1 MDMNKNTEI
10 TLAWELY
17 QAGLTK
23 SSIARDLSRNRETVG
38 IWLHEIKLY
47 GLKGFLERYEA
58 SKKGARPGRQ
68 LPQTVK
74 EWIWKIRE
82 REMDCCGQKIKYFL
96 KAEYG
101 RSVSIQKIYE
111 VLAERYVIRSKWK
124 KNKLRGSVP
133 HATKPR
139 EVVQMDSVDFGEI
152 FAFTGVDI
160 YTREV
165 DVLLTP
171 ELTSKRGHQFLDQ
184 AMKRRFDNHTEL
196 LQTDGGP
203 EFKHQFKDH
212 VLEYCDRHRIARP
225 YKKNEQSYIESF
237 NRTLRKECLGW
248 AKYRANQLGELKP
261 IVENFLVRYHTH
273 RPHLSLNLQ
282 TPQQAREEDCRISKE
297 N

>member
-23 SSIARDLSRNRETVG
+23 SAIARDIGRNRETV
-38 IWLHEIKLY
+38 IHWLHEVRIY
-47 GLKGFLERYEA
+47 GLKGFLERYENA
-58 SKKGARPGRQ
+58 KRGERPGRQ
-68 LPQTVK
+68 LPPKVK

-82 REMDCCGQKIKYFL
+82 READCCGQKINYFL

-101 RSVSIQKIYE
+101 RSVSIPKIYE
-111 VLAERYVIRSKWK
+111 VLAEKYVIRTKWK
-124 KNKLRGSVP
+124 KNKLRGPVP
-133 HATKPR
+133 HATKAR
-139 EVVQMDSVDFGEI
+139 EVVQMDSVDFGDI

-165 DVLLTP
+165 DVLLSP
-171 ELTSKRGHQFLDQ
+171 ELTSHSGYQFLDQ
-184 AMKRRFDNHTEL
+184 AMTRRFDHHTEL
-196 LQTDGGP
+196 LQTDGGS
-203 EFKHQFKDH
+203 EFKDKFKEH

-248 AKYRANQLGELKP
+248 AKYRADQLSELQP
-261 IVENFLVRYHTH
+261 IVEEFLVRYHTH

-282 TPQQAREEDCRISKE
+282 TPNQAKESDCRISTE

>member
-17 QAGLTK
+17 QVGLTK
-23 SSIARDLSRNRETVG
+23 SAIARDLEHDRETVR
-38 IWLHEIKLY
+38 IWLRGIKQM
-47 GLKGFLERYEA
+47 GLKEYLKQYDLA
-58 SKKGARPGRQ
+58 KKGKRPGRQ
-68 LPQTVK
+68 LSPLVK

-82 REMDCCGQKIKYFL
+82 REMDCCGQKINYFL

-101 RSVSIQKIYE
+101 RSVSIPKIYE
-111 VLAERYVIRSKWK
+111 VLAEKYVIRSKWK
-124 KNKLRGSVP
+124 KNKVRGPVP
-133 HATKPR
+133 HATKAR
-139 EVVQMDSVDFGEI
+139 EVVQMDTVDFGEV

-160 YTREV
+160 YTKEV
-165 DVLLTP
+165 DILLTP
-171 ELTSKRGHQFLDQ
+171 ELTSKQGHQFLDQ
-184 AMKRRFDNHTEL
+184 AMKRRFDNHTNL

-203 EFKHQFKDH
+203 EFKDQFKDH
-212 VLEYCDRHRIARP
+212 VMEYCDRHRIART

-248 AKYRANQLGELKP
+248 AKYRANQLTQLKP
-261 IVENFLVRYHTH
+261 IVEDFLVRYHTH

-282 TPQQAREEDCRISKE
+282 TPNQAKELDWRISTE

>member
-23 SSIARDLSRNRETVG
+23 SAIAQDLEHDRETIR
-38 IWLHEIKLY
+38 IWLAGIKTY
-47 GLKGFLERYEA
+47 GLKEYLSLYEYA
-58 SKKGARPGRQ
+58 KRGERPGRQ

-82 REMDCCGQKIKYFL
+82 REMDCCGQKINYFL
-96 KAEYG
+96 KQEHG
-101 RSVSIQKIYE
+101 RSVSIPKIYE
-111 VLAERYVIRSKWK
+111 VLAEKYVIRSKWK
-124 KNKLRGSVP
+124 KNKARGLVP
-133 HATKPR
+133 HATKSR
-139 EVVQMDSVDFGEI
+139 EVIQMDSVDFGDV

-165 DVLLTP
+165 DILLSS
-171 ELTSKRGHQFLDQ
+171 ELTSQRGYEFLDQ
-184 AMKRRFDNHTEL
+184 SMTRRFDHHTQL

-203 EFKHQFKDH
+203 EFKDVFKSH
-212 VLEYCDRHRIARP
+212 VMEYCDRHRIARP

-248 AKYRANQLGELKP
+248 AKYRADQLPELKAV
-261 IVENFLVRYHTH
+261 VEAFLVRYHTH

-282 TPQQAREEDCRISKE
+282 TPNQAKESDWRIFTE